1 MKNLL
6 NTLLVIAFPIF
17 LTAQTSIGIKAGA
30 NFSNF
35 SMSSQLQ
42 DDFNSNL
49 TPGFQVGGVLDIPFG
64 GMFGVMVEGLYTRR
78 GDAKRSKVDFAYLE
92 NGVAIDQGIL
102 KVRTHLNYVDIPIHL
117 KYNFRGRSVSTYLMA
132 GPQLSFALG
141 GENNNLIIEGSVQDY
156 TLPNQRLEFGSGR
169 NDDLKS
175 SDFGISLGAGMAFE
189 LDMGSIT
196 LDARYFLGMTNLANS
211 SNPAD
216 AFKNRTIMINV
227 GYLYPL
233 GGY

>member
-1 MKNLL
+1 MKNLFV
-6 NTLLVIAFPIF
+6 TLIALAFPMF
-17 LTAQTSIGIKAGA
+17 LFAQTSIGIKAGP

-49 TPGFQVGGVLDIPFG
+49 TPGYQVGAVLDIPFG
-64 GMFGVMVEGLYTRR
+64 GMFGVSLEGLYTRR
-78 GDAKRSKVDFAYLE
+78 GDSKRSKVDFAYLE
-92 NGVAIDQGIL
+92 NGVAIDQGTL
-102 KVRTHLNYVDIPIHL
+102 RVRTHLNYMDIPIHL

-132 GPQLSFALG
+132 GPQLSFALSG
-141 GENNNLIIEGSVQDY
+141 NNNNIVIEGSQRDY
-156 TLPNQRLEFGSGR
+156 TLPNTRLEFGSGR
-169 NDDLKS
+169 NDDLKGT
-175 SDFGISLGAGMAFE
+175 DFGISLGAGMAFE
-189 LDMGSIT
+189 LDMGFIT
-196 LDARYFLGMTNLANS
+196 VDARYFLGMTNLANS

-216 AFKNRTIMINV
+216 TFKNRTIMINL